1 MHDIG
6 NSMTSV
12 SVYTFTVVPCSLCM
26 GCEGKQFE
34 RLRQGSQKRPDLGG
48 LACRAKDT
56 VFYLSQEGPWGARS
70 RAPLLDL
77 IPRGILTPSP
87 LGPRVRVAS

>member
-1 MHDIG
+1 MVSGRLRCSRVHDIG

-34 RLRQGSQKRPDLGG
+34 RLRQGS
-48 LACRAKDT
+48 
-56 VFYLSQEGPWGARS
+56 
-70 RAPLLDL
+70 
-77 IPRGILTPSP
+77 
-87 LGPRVRVAS
+87 